1 MDTHERVCPEEHLGR
16 ATRLRADGL
25 EDHLRRQE
33 GVAEEWSRRS
43 LSLVQAEGG
52 VGGVLD
58 VISEVSLAHVVRDV
72 DRGRDLREQVRSEE
86 QKKAASD

>member
-1 MDTHERVCPEEHLGR
+1 
-16 ATRLRADGL
+16 
-25 EDHLRRQE
+25 
-33 GVAEEWSRRS
+33 
-43 LSLVQAEGG
+43 
-52 VGGVLD
+52 